1 MKTCSCCKVLKNDQ
15 DFRIGRNQC
24 KQCDNTKKRIH
35 NNHTRDYI
43 LQTHQCECGGTY
55 TIHQKKKHERTQKH
69 TNYVKGIAKLKQ
81 NDTWICS
88 CGYSC
93 AYKYKDKH
101 KVDSKCHWWWLNQ
114 SITKPLTI
122 KFKQLWRHHIE
133 EFDKYS
139 SKAEDIFK
147 TYSQR
152 HQSNSNEEEDL
163 EKEFQ
168 KQFL

>member
-1 MKTCSCCKVLKNDQ
+1 MYGDRNPDSTQYIMQQGTEDQ
-15 DFRIGRNQC
+15 KYKCN
-24 KQCDNTKKRIH
+24 
-35 NNHTRDYI
+35 
-43 LQTHQCECGGTY
+43 
-55 TIHQKKKHERTQKH
+55 
-69 TNYVKGIAKLKQ
+69 KGMLARQQINEYKKQ